1 MPPSISTSIQK
12 VILLVLFYSTIV
24 PVSSVPTATWQLNV
38 RHEGHDGI
46 PSPSVAG
53 STPSSTGAVAGT
65 PGDFRKQ
72 NGLDAQKLNAQFKIS
87 KVTDGCQGE
96 FTFSLHFW
104 HYSLAD
110 APSLS

>member
-1 MPPSISTSIQK
+1 MSPSISTSIQK

-24 PVSSVPTATWQLNV
+24 PVGSVPTRTLQLDV

-53 STPSSTGAVAGT
+53 SKPSSTGAVTGT

-72 NGLDAQKLNAQFKIS
+72 NGLDAQKLNAQFKTS
-87 KVTDGCQGE
+87 KATDDCQGE
-96 FTFSLHFW
+96 ITFS
-104 HYSLAD
+104 
-110 APSLS
+110 

>member
-24 PVSSVPTATWQLNV
+24 PVSSVPTRTLQLDV
-38 RHEGHDGI
+38 RHEGHDDGN

-53 STPSSTGAVAGT
+53 STPSSTGAAAGT

-72 NGLDAQKLNAQFKIS
+72 NGLDAQKLNAQFKTS
-87 KVTDGCQGE
+87 KATDGCQGK
-96 FTFSLHFW
+96 FTFT
-104 HYSLAD
+104 
-110 APSLS
+110 